1 MKYFLLGKSGLRV
14 SEICLGTMT
23 FGKEWGWGASK
34 EESRK
39 IFDAYVD
46 AGGNFIDTANIY
58 TDGTSEKYVSDFVS
72 YDRDRFVIATKYTS
86 NTRAGDPNA
95 GGNHRKNMV
104 QSLEASLKRLNTD
117 YIDLYWV
124 HAWDQTTPI
133 EEMMRALDDLVKS
146 GKILYIGISDA
157 PAWVVSQAN
166 TLANLKGWTEF
177 ASIQIEYSLIERTSE
192 RELLPM
198 ANVLDIGIT
207 AWSPLGSGVLTGKYN
222 KSSNKEYKNNTVN
235 KDYKQTES
243 TTNDTNTSTSS
254 SSLSASDQQNS
265 SRLNVANFSELS
277 NTLLKERNLRIA
289 EEVVNIA
296 GEIKRTPSQVALNW
310 IRHSKKILRNKII
323 PIIGAKNLVQINDN
337 LACMEF
343 VLSDEYIQRLNEV
356 SKIELGF
363 PHNFLSTDAIR
374 NIIYGG
380 TYSSIYDHR
389 RSS

>member
-1 MKYFLLGKSGLRV
+1 MKYYLLGKSGLRV

-34 EESRK
+34 EESRQ

-58 TDGTSEKYVSDFVS
+58 TDGTSEKYVGDFVS

-86 NTRAGDPNA
+86 NTRVGDPNA

-104 QSLEASLKRLNTD
+104 QSLEASLRRLNTD

-124 HAWDQTTPI
+124 HAWDQTTPV
-133 EEMMRALDDLVKS
+133 EEMMRALDDMIKS

-177 ASIQIEYSLIERTSE
+177 SSIQVEYSLIERTSE

-198 ANVLDIGIT
+198 ANAIDIGIT

-222 KSSNKEYKNNTVN
+222 KSSIIEHNHNTVN
-235 KDYKQTES
+235 KDYKQKDS
-243 TTNDTNTSTSS
+243 KSNNANRSS
-254 SSLSASDQQNS
+254 SSSSSGSDQQDD

-289 EEVVNIA
+289 EEVINIA
-296 GEIKRTPSQVALNW
+296 QVIKRTPSQVALNW
-310 IRHSKKILRNKII
+310 IRQSKKIFRNKMI
-323 PIIGAKNLVQINDN
+323 PIIGAKNLGQINDN
-337 LACMEF
+337 LGCLGF
-343 VLSDEYIQRLNEV
+343 LLSDDHIQRLDEV
-356 SKIELGF
+356 SNIDLGF
-363 PHNFLSTDAIR
+363 PHDFLSTNAIR

-380 TYSSIYDHR
+380 TYSSIYNHR

>member
-133 EEMMRALDDLVKS
+133 EEMMRALDDMVKS

-157 PAWVVSQAN
+157 PAWIVSQAN

-254 SSLSASDQQNS
+254 SSLSASNPQNS

-343 VLSDEYIQRLNEV
+343 VLSYEYIQRLNEV

>member
-1 MKYFLLGKSGLRV
+1 MKYYLLGKSGLRV

-58 TDGTSEKYVSDFVS
+58 TNGTSEKYVGDFAS
-72 YDRDRFVIATKYTS
+72 YDRERFVIATKYTS

-95 GGNHRKNMV
+95 GGNHRKNML
-104 QSLEASLKRLNTD
+104 QSLEASLRRLNTD

-133 EEMMRALDDLVKS
+133 EEMMRALDDMIKS

-157 PAWVVSQAN
+157 PAWIVSQAN

-177 ASIQIEYSLIERTSE
+177 SCIQVEYSLIERTSE

-198 ANVLDIGIT
+198 ANALDIGIT

-222 KSSNKEYKNNTVN
+222 KSSSKALIDNPVN
-235 KDYKQTES
+235 KDYNQKES
-243 TTNDTNTSTSS
+243 ITNDSNTRTNSS
-254 SSLSASDQQNS
+254 SSTSDKQNDN
-265 SRLNVANFSELS
+265 RLNAASFSEIS

-296 GEIKRTPSQVALNW
+296 QEIKRTPSQVALNW
-310 IRHSKKILRNKII
+310 IRQSKMNFRNKII

-337 LACMEF
+337 LACLEF
-343 VLSDEYIQRLNEV
+343 VLSDDQIQRLNEI

-363 PHNFLSTDAIR
+363 PHDFLSSDAIR

-380 TYSSIYDHR
+380 TYSSIYNHR

>member
-133 EEMMRALDDLVKS
+133 EEMMRALDDMVKS

-235 KDYKQTES
+235 KGYKQTES

>member
-133 EEMMRALDDLVKS
+133 EEMMRALDDMVKS

-380 TYSSIYDHR
+380 TYLSIYDHR